1 MKNLLI
7 LTVSALLVARLV
19 DAQSSKSTAAPQ
31 VKTAN
36 GMVEG
41 VTESSG
47 IRAFKG
53 IPFAQPP
60 MGELRWKEPQPV
72 KNWQGV
78 RKTVKFGPRAMQRP
92 IFGDMGFR
100 SDGMSED
107 CLYLN
112 VWTPAKSGKEK
123 LPVLVYFYGGGFMA
137 GDGSE
142 GRYDGESMA
151 TKGMV
156 ALTVNYRLG
165 VFGFMAHPE
174 LTKESPHRSSGN
186 YAYLDMAAAL
196 RWVQQNIAA
205 FGGDPKRVTIA
216 GESAGSIAVSGLMA
230 SPVSKGLIAGAIGE
244 SGSLL
249 GGLPPVPLTA
259 GEESGLAFAKAV
271 GGNSL
276 ADLRAIPAEQLLEAT
291 GKPGAPRFSAT
302 VDGYFFPKAPLDIYT
317 AGEQAHVPLLV
328 GWNSEE
334 MNARAI
340 LGQEKPTPENYA
352 NAVRKLYGD
361 RAEEVLKLYPGSTEE
376 QVLESATALAGDRFL
391 AYSTW
396 KWADLQSKTGG
407 GKPVYRYY
415 YSRPRPAMVPEMGN
429 AAPGLAGGVVKSTD
443 ANAVKIPPAR
453 GAVHSAE
460 IEYAMG
466 NLSKNKV
473 YAWTPE
479 DHKVSEVM
487 QNFFANFVKTAN
499 PNGAGLPNWPAI
511 NSGNSVQYMQIDV
524 NTRLETEKDR
534 ARYLFLDPYYTKQ

>member
-1 MKNLLI
+1 MKILLTS
-7 LTVSALLVARLV
+7 TVLSVLLASAVG
-19 DAQSSKSTAAPQ
+19 AQTNPAATGPQ

-36 GMVEG
+36 GVVEG

-53 IPFAQPP
+53 IPFGQPP
-60 MGELRWKEPQPV
+60 VGELRWKEPQPV
-72 KNWQGV
+72 RNWQGV

-112 VWTPAKSGKEK
+112 VWTPAKSSKEK

-151 TKGMV
+151 TKGIV

-230 SPVSKGLIAGAIGE
+230 SPLSKGLINGAIGE

-249 GGLPPVPLTA
+249 GGLPPVPLTT
-259 GEESGLAFAKAV
+259 GEETGLAFAKAV
-271 GGNSL
+271 GANSL
-276 ADLRAIPAEQLLEAT
+276 AELRAIPADQLLEAT

-302 VDGYFFPKAPLDIYT
+302 VDGYFFPKAPLEIYT
-317 AGEQAHVPLLV
+317 AGQQAHVPLLV

-340 LGQEKPTPENYA
+340 LGQEQPTPENYA

-487 QNFFANFVKTAN
+487 QNFFANFIKTGN

-534 ARYLFLDPYYTKQ
+534 ARYLFLDPFYTKQ